1 MCLSVIQCKFRIVI
15 LIRVFGRENIAFIVD
30 NGVWVLNIFV
40 KIQFL
45 LLDINFVICSLF
57 RFLDTRNRIRLIRLV
72 ASVDG
77 RILMD
82 GTIYQ
87 AFNTVIKLALVE
99 VHKAQCLR
107 FDMQIRN

>member
-1 MCLSVIQCKFRIVI
+1 MCLSVIKCSFRVVI
-15 LIRVFGRENIAFIVD
+15 LICVFGRENIACIVEH
-30 NGVWVLNIFV
+30 GVWVLYIFV

-45 LLDINFVICSLF
+45 LLDINFVIRSLF
-57 RFLDTRNRIRLIRLV
+57 LFLDTRNRIRLIRLV

-82 GTIYQ
+82 LAIYQ
-87 AFNTVIKLALVE
+87 AFNTVIELALVE
-99 VHKAQCLR
+99 IHKAQCLR